1 MQDKVLFLRSS
12 VLGNVGVWCGLGVLE
27 PGREFLSAAVQIGV
41 AVAQGGYY

>member
-12 VLGNVGVWCGLGVLE
+12 VLGNVGGGWMLDLE
-27 PGREFLSAAVQIGV
+27 SGREFLSAAVQIGV